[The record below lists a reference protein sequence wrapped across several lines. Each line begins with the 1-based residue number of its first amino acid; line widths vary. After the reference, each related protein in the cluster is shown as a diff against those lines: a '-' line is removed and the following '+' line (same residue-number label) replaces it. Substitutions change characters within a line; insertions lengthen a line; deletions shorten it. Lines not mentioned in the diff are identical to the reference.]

1 MNTPE
6 NNYYAITRSGT
17 LHKAADLNDALL
29 FAGDDGYVWSDYID
43 PSAESLAELNT
54 SLGIHPLSIEDCL
67 NGDQLPKLDLFPT
80 YSFMSFS
87 MFEQTPD
94 GLRAHEL
101 DLIISK
107 NFIITVSDREL
118 NGNPVLASMGASI
131 ERDMDTIRL
140 GPSYLLHRVVDMVVD
155 RKLMAVESIE
165 EKLDG
170 DEDAILKDAASYN
183 LGSLMDSRRDL
194 QVIRKSLFHERELV
208 GKLVRKDSPFLVEQS
223 LIYFRDVYDHLS
235 KFYEIAETARE
246 QVTNLMEIHLSL
258 ISNSM
263 AESSNRTNAIMRRL
277 TLITTI
283 FMPLTL
289 ISGIGGM
296 SEFTM
301 MVGSANWRTA
311 YLLLLM
317 VMVIIGAINYV
328 LLLRME
334 RNAGREFSKSR

>member
-208 GKLVRKDSPFLVEQS
+208 GKLVRKDSPFLVEKS